1 MRMSRYARRGRA
13 RQNGEKNSFWL
24 SFSDLMS
31 ALVLV
36 IILVLFYILYQY
48 FLMYDDYEERRDQ
61 MVVLQ
66 ASLEQSEADIAAQQ
80 AALTA
85 AQDDLTAAQ
94 SELDEKTA
102 ALNTAQDELTTAQND
117 LTAAQDELTAAQEDL
132 AVQQMLL
139 EAAQEAAAK
148 TQEELDAQEAQLQ
161 QTLTQLDEQQAQLET
176 QQSQLEAQ
184 QDQMSAQQSQIAA
197 QQSQLEQQQKQIE
210 DLVGVRT
217 QIIADLSSALRE
229 ANISATVDPTSG
241 AIALAS
247 DVLFATGE
255 SELTEAG
262 RGRIDAFL
270 PVYLDVLFS
279 EEYRRLCQR
288 DHHRGP
294 HRLRG
299 QLYQQPAP
307 LPAARV
313 QRGQLRAC
321 RRLPLHLRGNARAP
335 SSGDHGQRPLG
346 ERPHLRRRRHRGP
359 VRLAPRGVQVPPDRR
374 ADGGAAAIIL
384 EGDDAQ
390 AAQPTAAPQSSPAPY
405 SRALRRAGRSGRVGD
420 CGRGSCVPVSGVQ
433 VPPDRRA
440 DGGAAAVHPRRQRS
454 AGHRRAAWCSS
465 SA

>member
-1 MRMSRYARRGRA
+1 MRMSRYSRRGRA
-13 RQNGEKNSFWL
+13 RQSGEKNSFWL

-66 ASLEQSEADIAAQQ
+66 ASLEQSEEDIAAQQ

-102 ALNTAQDELTTAQND
+102 ALTTAQND
-117 LTAAQDELTAAQEDL
+117 LTAAQEDL

-139 EAAQEAAAK
+139 EAAQAAADK

-184 QDQMSAQQSQIAA
+184 QSQMSAQQSQIAE

-279 EEYRRLCQR
+279 EEYRGYVSEIIIEGHTDSVGSYISNLLLSQQR
-288 DHHRGP
+288 AYSVASYVLADGYPYISEETRE
-294 HRLRG
+294 
-299 QLYQQPAP
+299 
-307 LPAARV
+307 
-313 QRGQLRAC
+313 
-321 RRLPLHLRGNARAP
+321 HLR
-335 SSGDHGQRPLG
+335 
-346 ERPHLRRRRHRGP
+346 
-359 VRLAPRGVQVPPDRR
+359 QVTTANGRSESDLIYA
-374 ADGGAAAIIL
+374 ADGTEDQSASRRVVFKFRLTDEQMVAQLQSIL
-384 EGDDAQ
+384 EGDNEAQ
-390 AAQPTAAPQSSPAPY
+390 TAQPTAAPQESPAPVQLQPAPA
-405 SRALRRAGRSGRVGD
+405 REELAG
-420 CGRGSCVPVSGVQ
+420 
-433 VPPDRRA
+433 
-440 DGGAAAVHPRRQRS
+440 
-454 AGHRRAAWCSS
+454 
-465 SA
+465 

>member
-1 MRMSRYARRGRA
+1 MRMSRYSRRGRA

-117 LTAAQDELTAAQEDL
+117 LIAAQDELTAAQDELTTAQNDLTAAQDELTAAQEDL

-139 EAAQEAAAK
+139 EAAQAAAAK

-279 EEYRRLCQR
+279 EEYRGYVSEIIIEGHTDSVGSYISNLLLSQQR
-288 DHHRGP
+288 AYSVASYVLADGYP
-294 HRLRG
+294 
-299 QLYQQPAP
+299 YISEET
-307 LPAARV
+307 
-313 QRGQLRAC
+313 RA
-321 RRLPLHLRGNARAP
+321 HLR
-335 SSGDHGQRPLG
+335 
-346 ERPHLRRRRHRGP
+346 
-359 VRLAPRGVQVPPDRR
+359 QVTTANGRSESDLIYA
-374 ADGGAAAIIL
+374 ADGTEDQSASRRVVFKFRLTDEQMVAQLQSIL
-384 EGDDAQ
+384 EGNDAQTAQ
-390 AAQPTAAPQSSPAPY
+390 AAQPTAAPQESPAPVQLQPAPA
-405 SRALRRAGRSGRVGD
+405 RDDLAG
-420 CGRGSCVPVSGVQ
+420 
-433 VPPDRRA
+433 
-440 DGGAAAVHPRRQRS
+440 
-454 AGHRRAAWCSS
+454 
-465 SA
+465 

>member
-13 RQNGEKNSFWL
+13 RQSGEKNSFWL

-139 EAAQEAAAK
+139 EAAQAAAAK

-184 QDQMSAQQSQIAA
+184 QDQMSAQQSQIAQ

-279 EEYRRLCQR
+279 EEYRGYVSEIIIEGHTDSVGSYISNLLLSQQR
-288 DHHRGP
+288 AYSVASYVLADGYP
-294 HRLRG
+294 
-299 QLYQQPAP
+299 YISEET
-307 LPAARV
+307 
-313 QRGQLRAC
+313 RA
-321 RRLPLHLRGNARAP
+321 HLRQVTTANGRSESDLIYAADGTEDQSASRRVVFKFRLTDEQMVRSCNP
-335 SSGDHGQRPLG
+335 SSKATT
-346 ERPHLRRRRHRGP
+346 RR
-359 VRLAPRGVQVPPDRR
+359 
-374 ADGGAAAIIL
+374 
-384 EGDDAQ
+384 
-390 AAQPTAAPQSSPAPY
+390 
-405 SRALRRAGRSGRVGD
+405 
-420 CGRGSCVPVSGVQ
+420 
-433 VPPDRRA
+433 
-440 DGGAAAVHPRRQRS
+440 PRRPRS
-454 AGHRRAAWCSS
+454 PPPRRRAAPPPCSSSPPPRGTIWPGRGLRRGKLRPGIWCSS

>member
-1 MRMSRYARRGRA
+1 MRMSRYSRRGRA
-13 RQNGEKNSFWL
+13 RQSGEKNSFWL

-66 ASLEQSEADIAAQQ
+66 ASLEQSEEDIAAQQ

-85 AQDDLTAAQ
+85 AQEDLTAAQ
-94 SELDEKTA
+94 TELDEKTA
-102 ALNTAQDELTTAQND
+102 ALTTAQAD
-117 LTAAQDELTAAQEDL
+117 LLSAQDELTAAQEDL

-139 EAAQEAAAK
+139 QAAQAAADK

-161 QTLTQLDEQQAQLET
+161 VTLAQLDEQQAQLEA
-176 QQSQLEAQ
+176 QQSQMA
-184 QDQMSAQQSQIAA
+184 AQQSQIAE
-197 QQSQLEQQQKQIE
+197 QQSQLQLQQQQIE

-217 QIIADLSSALRE
+217 QIISDLSSALRE

-279 EEYRRLCQR
+279 EEYRGYVSEIIIEGHTDSVGSYISNLLLSQQR
-288 DHHRGP
+288 AYSVASYVLADGYP
-294 HRLRG
+294 
-299 QLYQQPAP
+299 YISEET
-307 LPAARV
+307 
-313 QRGQLRAC
+313 RA
-321 RRLPLHLRGNARAP
+321 HLR
-335 SSGDHGQRPLG
+335 
-346 ERPHLRRRRHRGP
+346 
-359 VRLAPRGVQVPPDRR
+359 QVTTANGRSESDLIYA
-374 ADGGAAAIIL
+374 ADGTEDQSASRRVVFKFRLTDEQMVAQMQSIL
-384 EGDDAQ
+384 EGDDAQTAQ
-390 AAQPTAAPQSSPAPY
+390 AAQPTAAPQSSPAPVQLQPAPA
-405 SRALRRAGRSGRVGD
+405 REELAG
-420 CGRGSCVPVSGVQ
+420 
-433 VPPDRRA
+433 
-440 DGGAAAVHPRRQRS
+440 
-454 AGHRRAAWCSS
+454 
-465 SA
+465 

>member
-1 MRMSRYARRGRA
+1 MRMSRYSRRGRA

-102 ALNTAQDELTTAQND
+102 ALTSAQDELTTAQND
-117 LTAAQDELTAAQEDL
+117 LIAAQDELTAAQEDL

-139 EAAQEAAAK
+139 EAAQAAADK

-176 QQSQLEAQ
+176 QQS
-184 QDQMSAQQSQIAA
+184 QMSAQQSQIAA

-279 EEYRRLCQR
+279 EEYRGYVSEIIIEGHTDSVGSYISNLLLSQQR
-288 DHHRGP
+288 AYSVASYVLADGYP
-294 HRLRG
+294 
-299 QLYQQPAP
+299 YISEET
-307 LPAARV
+307 
-313 QRGQLRAC
+313 RA
-321 RRLPLHLRGNARAP
+321 HLR
-335 SSGDHGQRPLG
+335 
-346 ERPHLRRRRHRGP
+346 
-359 VRLAPRGVQVPPDRR
+359 QVTTANGRSESDLIYA
-374 ADGGAAAIIL
+374 ADGTEDQSASRRVVFKFRLTDEQMVAQLQSIL
-384 EGDDAQ
+384 EGDDAQTAQ
-390 AAQPTAAPQSSPAPY
+390 AAQPTAAPQSSPAPVQLQPAPA
-405 SRALRRAGRSGRVGD
+405 RDDLAG
-420 CGRGSCVPVSGVQ
+420 
-433 VPPDRRA
+433 
-440 DGGAAAVHPRRQRS
+440 
-454 AGHRRAAWCSS
+454 
-465 SA
+465 

>member
-1 MRMSRYARRGRA
+1 MRMSRYSRRGRA
-13 RQNGEKNSFWL
+13 RQSGEKNSFWL

-102 ALNTAQDELTTAQND
+102 ALTSAQDELTTAQND
-117 LTAAQDELTAAQEDL
+117 LIAAQDELTAAQEDL

-139 EAAQEAAAK
+139 EAAQAAADK

-176 QQSQLEAQ
+176 QQS
-184 QDQMSAQQSQIAA
+184 QMSAQQSQIAA

-229 ANISATVDPTSG
+229 ADISATVDPTSG

-279 EEYRRLCQR
+279 EEYRGYVSEIIIEGHTDSVGSYISNLLLSQQR
-288 DHHRGP
+288 AYSVASYVLADGYP
-294 HRLRG
+294 
-299 QLYQQPAP
+299 YISEET
-307 LPAARV
+307 
-313 QRGQLRAC
+313 RA
-321 RRLPLHLRGNARAP
+321 HLR
-335 SSGDHGQRPLG
+335 
-346 ERPHLRRRRHRGP
+346 
-359 VRLAPRGVQVPPDRR
+359 QVTTANGRSESDLIYA
-374 ADGGAAAIIL
+374 ADGTEDQSASRRVVFKFRLTDEQMVAQLQSIL
-384 EGDDAQ
+384 EGDDAQTAQ
-390 AAQPTAAPQSSPAPY
+390 AAQPTAAPQSSPAPVQLQPAPA
-405 SRALRRAGRSGRVGD
+405 REELAG
-420 CGRGSCVPVSGVQ
+420 
-433 VPPDRRA
+433 
-440 DGGAAAVHPRRQRS
+440 
-454 AGHRRAAWCSS
+454 
-465 SA
+465 

>member
-1 MRMSRYARRGRA
+1 MRMSRYSRRGRA
-13 RQNGEKNSFWL
+13 RQSGEKNSFWL

-102 ALNTAQDELTTAQND
+102 ALTSAQDELTTAQND
-117 LTAAQDELTAAQEDL
+117 LIAAQDELTAAQEDL

-139 EAAQEAAAK
+139 EAAQAAADK

-176 QQSQLEAQ
+176 
-184 QDQMSAQQSQIAA
+184 QQSQIAA

-229 ANISATVDPTSG
+229 ADISATVDPTSG

-279 EEYRRLCQR
+279 DEYRGYVSEIIIEGHTDSVGSYISNLLLSQQR
-288 DHHRGP
+288 AYSVASYVLADGYPYISEETRE
-294 HRLRG
+294 
-299 QLYQQPAP
+299 
-307 LPAARV
+307 
-313 QRGQLRAC
+313 
-321 RRLPLHLRGNARAP
+321 HLR
-335 SSGDHGQRPLG
+335 
-346 ERPHLRRRRHRGP
+346 
-359 VRLAPRGVQVPPDRR
+359 QVTTANGRSESDLIYA
-374 ADGGAAAIIL
+374 ADGTEDQSASRRVVFKFRLTDEQMVAQLQSIL
-384 EGDDAQ
+384 EGDNAAQ
-390 AAQPTAAPQSSPAPY
+390 TAQPTAAPQESPAPVQLQPAPA
-405 SRALRRAGRSGRVGD
+405 REELAG
-420 CGRGSCVPVSGVQ
+420 
-433 VPPDRRA
+433 
-440 DGGAAAVHPRRQRS
+440 
-454 AGHRRAAWCSS
+454 
-465 SA
+465 

>member
-1 MRMSRYARRGRA
+1 MRMSRYSRRGRA
-13 RQNGEKNSFWL
+13 RQSGEKNSFWL

-48 FLMYDDYEERRDQ
+48 FLMYDDYEARRDQ

-80 AALTA
+80 AALDA
-85 AQDDLTAAQ
+85 AQSDLTAAQ
-94 SELDEKTA
+94 TELDEKTA
-102 ALNTAQDELTTAQND
+102 ALNSAQDELTSAQDD

-139 EAAQEAAAK
+139 EAAQAAAQK

-161 QTLTQLDEQQAQLET
+161 VTLTQLDEQQAQLEAQQSQMAT
-176 QQSQLEAQ
+176 QQSQMEAQ
-184 QDQMSAQQSQIAA
+184 QAQLAAQESQIAE
-197 QQSQLEQQQKQIE
+197 QQSQLAQQQRQIE

-279 EEYRRLCQR
+279 EEYRGYVSEIIIEGHTDSVGSYISNLLLSQQR
-288 DHHRGP
+288 AYSVASYVLADGYP
-294 HRLRG
+294 
-299 QLYQQPAP
+299 YISEET
-307 LPAARV
+307 
-313 QRGQLRAC
+313 RA
-321 RRLPLHLRGNARAP
+321 HLR
-335 SSGDHGQRPLG
+335 
-346 ERPHLRRRRHRGP
+346 
-359 VRLAPRGVQVPPDRR
+359 QVTTANGRSESDLIYA
-374 ADGGAAAIIL
+374 ADGTEDQSASRRVVFKFRLTDEQMVAQLQSIL
-384 EGDDAQ
+384 EGNDAQAAQ
-390 AAQPTAAPQSSPAPY
+390 AAQPTAAPQSSPAPVQLQPAPA
-405 SRALRRAGRSGRVGD
+405 RDDLAG
-420 CGRGSCVPVSGVQ
+420 
-433 VPPDRRA
+433 
-440 DGGAAAVHPRRQRS
+440 
-454 AGHRRAAWCSS
+454 
-465 SA
+465 

>member
-1 MRMSRYARRGRA
+1 MRMSRYSRRGRA
-13 RQNGEKNSFWL
+13 RQSGEKNSFWL

-85 AQDDLTAAQ
+85 AQ
-94 SELDEKTA
+94 
-102 ALNTAQDELTTAQND
+102 
-117 LTAAQDELTAAQEDL
+117 EDL

-139 EAAQEAAAK
+139 EAAQAAADK

-279 EEYRRLCQR
+279 EEYRGYVSEIIIEGHTDSVGSYISNLLLSQQR
-288 DHHRGP
+288 AYSVASYVLADGYP
-294 HRLRG
+294 
-299 QLYQQPAP
+299 YISEET
-307 LPAARV
+307 
-313 QRGQLRAC
+313 RA
-321 RRLPLHLRGNARAP
+321 HLR
-335 SSGDHGQRPLG
+335 
-346 ERPHLRRRRHRGP
+346 
-359 VRLAPRGVQVPPDRR
+359 QVTTANGRSESDLIYA
-374 ADGGAAAIIL
+374 ADGTEDQSASRRVVFKFRLTDEQMVAQLQSIL
-384 EGDDAQ
+384 EGGS
-390 AAQPTAAPQSSPAPY
+390 AASAAPTSAPQETAAPTSTTAPQGTPAP
-405 SRALRRAGRSGRVGD
+405 AQGILGTNVN
-420 CGRGSCVPVSGVQ
+420 
-433 VPPDRRA
+433 
-440 DGGAAAVHPRRQRS
+440 
-454 AGHRRAAWCSS
+454 
-465 SA
+465 

>member
-1 MRMSRYARRGRA
+1 MRMSRYSRRGRA
-13 RQNGEKNSFWL
+13 RQSGEKNSFWL

-102 ALNTAQDELTTAQND
+102 ALTTAQND

-139 EAAQEAAAK
+139 EAAQAAADK

-176 QQSQLEAQ
+176 
-184 QDQMSAQQSQIAA
+184 QQSQIAA

-279 EEYRRLCQR
+279 EEYRGYVSEIIIEGHTDSVGSYISNLLLSQQR
-288 DHHRGP
+288 AYSVASYVLADGYPYISEETRE
-294 HRLRG
+294 
-299 QLYQQPAP
+299 
-307 LPAARV
+307 
-313 QRGQLRAC
+313 
-321 RRLPLHLRGNARAP
+321 HLR
-335 SSGDHGQRPLG
+335 
-346 ERPHLRRRRHRGP
+346 
-359 VRLAPRGVQVPPDRR
+359 QVTTANGRSESDLIYA
-374 ADGGAAAIIL
+374 ADGTEDQSASRRVVFKFRLTDEQMVAQLQSIL
-384 EGDDAQ
+384 EGDDAQTAQ
-390 AAQPTAAPQSSPAPY
+390 AAQPTAAPQESPAPVQLQPAPA
-405 SRALRRAGRSGRVGD
+405 REELAG
-420 CGRGSCVPVSGVQ
+420 
-433 VPPDRRA
+433 
-440 DGGAAAVHPRRQRS
+440 
-454 AGHRRAAWCSS
+454 
-465 SA
+465 

>member
-1 MRMSRYARRGRA
+1 MRMSRYSRRGRA
-13 RQNGEKNSFWL
+13 RQSGEKNSFWL

-48 FLMYDDYEERRDQ
+48 FLMHDDYEERRDQ

-102 ALNTAQDELTTAQND
+102 ALNSAQDELTAAQDELTTAQND

-139 EAAQEAAAK
+139 EAAQAAAAK

-279 EEYRRLCQR
+279 EEYRGYVSEIIIEGHTDSVGSYISNLLLSQQR
-288 DHHRGP
+288 AYSVASYVLADGYP
-294 HRLRG
+294 
-299 QLYQQPAP
+299 YISEET
-307 LPAARV
+307 
-313 QRGQLRAC
+313 RA
-321 RRLPLHLRGNARAP
+321 HLR
-335 SSGDHGQRPLG
+335 
-346 ERPHLRRRRHRGP
+346 
-359 VRLAPRGVQVPPDRR
+359 QVTTANGRSESDLIYA
-374 ADGGAAAIIL
+374 ADGTEDQSASRRVVFKFRLTDEQMVAQLQSIL
-384 EGDDAQ
+384 EGNDAQ
-390 AAQPTAAPQSSPAPY
+390 AAQPTAAPQSSPAPVQLQPAPA
-405 SRALRRAGRSGRVGD
+405 RDNLAG
-420 CGRGSCVPVSGVQ
+420 
-433 VPPDRRA
+433 
-440 DGGAAAVHPRRQRS
+440 
-454 AGHRRAAWCSS
+454 
-465 SA
+465 